1 MGRSLQLKGRTSEAR
16 SGSLISLPGGNR
28 SVENGHAEG
37 RIRRETRGEIAGSWT
52 VRVLALIRGG
62 RNAEDWT
69 AAAAEPSF
77 FVMVGVFEMVI
88 FV

>member
-1 MGRSLQLKGRTSEAR
+1 
-16 SGSLISLPGGNR
+16 
-28 SVENGHAEG
+28 
-37 RIRRETRGEIAGSWT
+37 
-52 VRVLALIRGG
+52 VLALIRGG

-77 FVMVGVFEMVI
+77 FVMVRVFEMVI

>member
-1 MGRSLQLKGRTSEAR
+1 
-16 SGSLISLPGGNR
+16 
-28 SVENGHAEG
+28 
-37 RIRRETRGEIAGSWT
+37 
-52 VRVLALIRGG
+52 LALIRGG
-62 RNAEDWT
+62 RSAEDWT

>member
-1 MGRSLQLKGRTSEAR
+1 MGKGR
-16 SGSLISLPGGNR
+16 
-28 SVENGHAEG
+28 AEG
-37 RIRRETRGEIAGSWT
+37 RIGRETRGEIAGS
-52 VRVLALIRGG
+52 RPEGVLALIRGG
-62 RNAEDWT
+62 RSAEDWT

>member
-1 MGRSLQLKGRTSEAR
+1 
-16 SGSLISLPGGNR
+16 
-28 SVENGHAEG
+28 
-37 RIRRETRGEIAGSWT
+37 
-52 VRVLALIRGG
+52 VLALIRGG
-62 RNAEDWT
+62 TNAEDWT

>member
-1 MGRSLQLKGRTSEAR
+1 
-16 SGSLISLPGGNR
+16 
-28 SVENGHAEG
+28 
-37 RIRRETRGEIAGSWT
+37 
-52 VRVLALIRGG
+52 VLALIHGG
-62 RNAEDWT
+62 RGVEDWM